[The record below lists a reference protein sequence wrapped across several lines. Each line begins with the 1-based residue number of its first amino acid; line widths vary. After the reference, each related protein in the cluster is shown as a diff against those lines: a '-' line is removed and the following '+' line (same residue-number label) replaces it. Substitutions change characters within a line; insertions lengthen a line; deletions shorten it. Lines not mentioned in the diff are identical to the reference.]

1 MNQPAALRFCTALAI
16 ALAALLHAAPAL
28 AKDDCP
34 ESYRD
39 YPMKKTIKLAENGC
53 LNAILWMT
61 SGNYIDP
68 KLGNIEKTPEEQIMW
83 LERAAA
89 AGHAVSMLEVAELY
103 AFGEKNTRIYPK
115 DEAKALQYAEAALA
129 TGQLVS
135 STVHPYHDTKGRAIR
150 LIADLKQMA
159 ALRDKTT
166 TDGAAA
172 YGMFRIMQT
181 NMIWGA
187 RAHWLKIA
195 ADLGNKE
202 AMDVL
207 LADNENQ
214 AKNEDI
220 RYQYGIRY
228 VELHGPRSNPDEN
241 TWLAFRLLISKYDLP
256 RARALFPIWAKAG
269 VPGTQAAA
277 QLLTNAKYYAL
288 FESAVID
295 KSPEANLVIGDEI
308 IRRKTTDKDV
318 EYAMDFFRSARRL
331 GHPLG
336 LRRVAE
342 YATPGYAEHRDAL
355 AELAAKGDTTAGAT
369 LGQIHAKDAENR
381 RLAEEREYAAAKRAY
396 EAGAQRQSEYVAR
409 IDREGAKDS
418 YEIEVY
424 CMYGGSRCQTLR
436 TRALQ
441 IEKANNAA
449 WDAANAQRLQQV
461 YSGGAGTT
469 DAQYKARSDCMQR
482 KTQAIQNNT
491 KGQAD
496 HFNADCSNP

>member
-1 MNQPAALRFCTALAI
+1 MTPAPRFFCRAPAL
-16 ALAALLHAAPAL
+16 ALAALLLAAPAPAL

-34 ESYRD
+34 EVFWG

-53 LNAILWMT
+53 LNAIVWMT
-61 SGNYIDP
+61 TGNYIDP
-68 KLGNIEKTPEEQIMW
+68 KLGNIDKTPEEQIMW
-83 LERAAA
+83 LERASA
-89 AGHAVSMLEVAELY
+89 AGHAVSMLNLATIL
-103 AFGEKNTRIYPK
+103 AFGQRNGRIMPH
-115 DEAKALQYAEAALA
+115 DETKALQYAEAALA

-135 STVHPYHDTKGRAIR
+135 STVHPAHDTKGRAIQ
-150 LIADLKQMA
+150 LVADLKQMA
-159 ALRDKTT
+159 ALRDKAT

-172 YGMFRIMQT
+172 YAMFGIMKRQF
-181 NMIWGA
+181 IQSE
-187 RAHWLKIA
+187 RDRWLRIA
-195 ADLGNKE
+195 ADLGHKE
-202 AMDVL
+202 AL
-207 LADNENQ
+207 TTFLAWNE
-214 AKNEDI
+214 KDEKI
-220 RYQYGIRY
+220 RYDYGLRY
-228 VELHGPRSNPDEN
+228 VELHGPLGKPDDN
-241 TWLAFRLLISKYDLP
+241 AWLAYRLLISKYDLP
-256 RARALFPIWAKAG
+256 RARALFPVWARAD

-277 QLLTNAKYYAL
+277 QLLTNPKYYAL

-318 EYAMDFFRSARRL
+318 EYAMNFFRSARRL

-336 LRRVAE
+336 LQRVAQ

-355 AELAAKGDTTAGAT
+355 AELAAKGDTAAGAT

-381 RLAEEREYAAAKRAY
+381 RLAEEREYGAAKRAY

-496 HFNADCSNP
+496 YFNADCANP

>member
-1 MNQPAALRFCTALAI
+1 MKQPATVRFCSAPAI
-16 ALAALLHAAPAL
+16 AVAALLLAAPALTL

-34 ESYRD
+34 ETFWD
-39 YPMKKTIKLAENGC
+39 YPMKKTIKLAEKGC
-53 LNAILWMT
+53 LNAIVWMT

-68 KLGNIEKTPEEQIMW
+68 KLGNIEKSEEERLMW
-83 LERAAA
+83 MERAAA
-89 AGHAVSMLEVAELY
+89 AGHAPTLLSLALKY
-103 AFGEKNTRIYPK
+103 AFGDGAVQDN
-115 DEAKALQYAEAALA
+115 AKALQYAEAALA
-129 TGQLVS
+129 TGRLVDKPGHV
-135 STVHPYHDTKGRAIR
+135 TDEKGRVIA
-150 LIADLKQMA
+150 LIADLKILPG
-159 ALRDKTT
+159 LRERATR
-166 TDGAAA
+166 DGAAA
-172 YGMFRIMQT
+172 YDIFEMLNRHSLFRM
-181 NMIWGA
+181 
-187 RAHWLKIA
+187 RKPWLQAA
-195 ADLGNKE
+195 ADLGDKRGLRT
-202 AMDVL
+202 L
-207 LADNENQ
+207 LAWNEGD
-214 AKNEDI
+214 ARDEKI
-220 RYQYGIRY
+220 RYDYGLRH
-228 VELHGPRSNPDEN
+228 VELHGPLDKQEDNV
-241 TWLAFRLLISKYDLP
+241 WLAERLLVWKYDLP
-256 RARALFPIWAKAG
+256 RARALFPVWARAG

-318 EYAMDFFRSARRL
+318 EFAMDFFRSARRL

-336 LRRVAE
+336 LHRVAQ
-342 YATPGYAEHRDAL
+342 YATPGIAEHRDAL
-355 AELAAKGDTTAGAT
+355 AELAAKGDTAAGAT
-369 LGQIHAKDAENR
+369 LGQIHAQDAENR
-381 RLAEEREYAAAKRAY
+381 RRAEEREYSAAKRAY

-424 CMYGGSRCQTLR
+424 CMYGGARCQTLR

-449 WDAANAQRLQQV
+449 WEAANAQRLQQV

-469 DAQYKARSDCMQR
+469 DAQYKARSECMQR

-496 HFNADCSNP
+496 YFNADCANP

>member
-1 MNQPAALRFCTALAI
+1 MKQPAARRFCSALTI
-16 ALAALLHAAPAL
+16 AVAALLLAAPAPAL

-34 ESYRD
+34 ETFWD

-53 LNAILWMT
+53 LNAIVWMT
-61 SGNYIDP
+61 TGNYIDP
-68 KLGNIEKTPEEQIMW
+68 KLGNIEKTPAEQLMW
-83 LERAAA
+83 MERAGA
-89 AGHAVSMLEVAELY
+89 AGHAPTLLTLALKYGFGDGVAQDN
-103 AFGEKNTRIYPK
+103 AR
-115 DEAKALQYAEAALA
+115 ALQYAEAALA
-129 TGQLVS
+129 TGRLVDRPGHI
-135 STVHPYHDTKGRAIR
+135 TDQKGRAIT
-150 LIADLKQMA
+150 LIADLKILPG
-159 ALRDKTT
+159 LRERATR
-166 TDGAAA
+166 DGAAA
-172 YGMFRIMQT
+172 YDIFEMLNRNYQFAMREP
-181 NMIWGA
+181 
-187 RAHWLKIA
+187 WLKAA
-195 ADLGNKE
+195 ADLGDKRGLRT
-202 AMDVL
+202 L
-207 LADNENQ
+207 LTWNESG
-214 AKNEDI
+214 AKDEKV
-220 RYQYGIRY
+220 RYDYGLRY
-228 VELHGPRSNPDEN
+228 VTLHGPLDKEEDNV
-241 TWLAFRLLISKYDLP
+241 WLAERLLISKYDLP

-295 KSPEANLVIGDEI
+295 KSPEANLVIGDEL

-336 LRRVAE
+336 LQRVAQ
-342 YATPGYAEHRDAL
+342 YAKPGIAEHRDAL
-355 AELAAKGDTTAGAT
+355 AELAARGDTTAGAT

-381 RLAEEREYAAAKRAY
+381 RLAEEREYGAAKRAW

-449 WDAANAQRLQQV
+449 WEAANAQRLQQV

-482 KTQAIQNNT
+482 KTRAIQNNT
-491 KGQAD
+491 RGQAD
-496 HFNADCSNP
+496 YFNADCANP